1 MKKTG
6 NTFLKLN
13 SVAAYHE
20 LLHLPKPEHPLVSLI
35 DFSQI
40 DYLSSGTP
48 IIMGLYCI
56 YLKQGADCILR
67 YGPQTYDFSE
77 GVLSFIKPGQVV
89 NVTNISGNLMQGFI
103 LVFHPDFIQSS
114 ILAEGIKRYDFFDYS
129 VNEALFLSEKEKL
142 HIREIMSGISR
153 EYHTNIDS
161 FSQDAIVSYIHLLL
175 VYADR
180 YYSRQF
186 ITRRPKNDQLMI
198 QFEKLLDSYFS
209 EEKPLELGL
218 PTVQYFAQYLNL
230 SPNYLSD
237 MLRISTGK
245 SAQGHIQDR
254 MIEKAKTLLGTSEL
268 SVAEIAYRLGFEQPQ
283 SFNRLF
289 KKKTDLSPMRFR
301 DSLN

>member
-1 MKKTG
+1 MKKVN

-40 DYLSSGTP
+40 DYVSPGIP

-67 YGPQTYDFSE
+67 YGPQIYDFSE
-77 GVLSFIKPGQVV
+77 GVLSFIKPGQVI
-89 NVTNISGNLMQGFI
+89 NVTSISENLVEGFI

-114 ILAEGIKRYDFFDYS
+114 ILADGIKKYDFFDYS

-142 HIREIMSGISR
+142 HIQEIMSRIKR

-161 FSQDAIVSYIHLLL
+161 FSGEAIISYINLLL

-186 ITRRPKNDQLMI
+186 ITRKPKNDQLMI

-209 EEKPLELGL
+209 EEKPLEFGL
-218 PTVQYFAQYLNL
+218 PTVQYFAQFLSL

-245 SAQGHIQDR
+245 RAQGHIQDK
-254 MIEKAKTLLGTSEL
+254 MIENAKILLGTSEL
-268 SVAEIAYRLGFEQPQ
+268 SVAEIAYRLGFGQPQ

-289 KKKTDLSPMRFR
+289 KKKTNVSPMGFR
-301 DSLN
+301 ESLN